1 MRSSTGFHVVIM
13 FFILAFNNYRIRR
26 KYLRLQKASMPSSI
40 LEDNSS
46 NLAAENLDK
55 NLEFQ
60 KHANYMAFIN
70 IFFHMLQQFEL
81 ENNVDEMKL
90 ILKSLQNLRFT
101 IKW

>member
-1 MRSSTGFHVVIM
+1 M

-55 NLEFQ
+55 NLE
-60 KHANYMAFIN
+60 
-70 IFFHMLQQFEL
+70 
-81 ENNVDEMKL
+81 V
-90 ILKSLQNLRFT
+90 
-101 IKW
+101 